1 MNIRKGKSIFEC
13 WVTLKNPQYL
23 NLKDYVRMTPSQYSV
38 GLKITTECWT
48 KRISQ
53 SLLPKLEYLC
63 Q

>member
-38 GLKITTECWT
+38 GLKITTECRT

-53 SLLPKLEYLC
+53 SLLLK
-63 Q
+63 